1 MTEVAR
7 PAHVPAS
14 ATADGD
20 GIVLGSGPIVVQAY
34 VDFLCPYCRGFEL
47 NAGGTLA
54 RLVAAGHIA
63 LAYHPMNFLD
73 AASTTNYSRRAAAA
87 SGCASDGGRFPEYV
101 RALFKNQPPEGGPG
115 LSDEQLAELA
125 GSVGLPGAFTECL
138 HSGRYLDWAPYVTAL
153 AVARGVQATPTVL
166 VNGTAVPAN
175 ARMIKAWVARA
186 MGG

>member
-14 ATADGD
+14 ATADGA
-20 GIVLGSGPIVVQAY
+20 GIRIGSGLVAVDAY
-34 VDFLCPYCRGFEL
+34 VDFLCPYCRAFER

-54 RLVAAGHIA
+54 RLIGAGHIS

-73 AASTTNYSRRAAAA
+73 AASTTQYSTRAAAA
-87 SGCASDGGRFPEYV
+87 SGCASDGGRFLEYA
-101 RALFKNQPPEGGPG
+101 RTLFDSQPPEGGPG
-115 LSDEQLAELA
+115 LTDERLAELA
-125 GSVGLPGAFTECL
+125 GSVGLPGVFSECL

-166 VNGTAVPAN
+166 VNGTPVPAN